1 MSGGHFDYRQHLI
14 TDLIQ
19 ELEAIS
25 FEDTEFIKDKE
36 TFLKVV
42 DACITHL
49 RLGYI
54 MIHRIDYLLSGDDGE
69 DSFYNR
75 LFEELNK
82 VKRDRT
88 KILERLEDG

>member
-1 MSGGHFDYRQHLI
+1 MSGGYFDYRQQRI

-25 FEDTEFIKDKE
+25 FEDTEFLENKE
-36 TFLKVV
+36 DFLRVV
-42 DACITHL
+42 DTCITHL

-54 MIHRIDYLLSGDDGE
+54 MLHRIDYLLSGDDGE
-69 DSFYNR
+69 DSFYRR
-75 LFEELNK
+75 LLEDLNK

-88 KILERLEDG
+88 KILEKLEDG